1 MDQKNCRNLKKP
13 RVLFVDDCPDLLL
26 LYENLFQKYDQGIL
40 FSTAQSGDGALE
52 LLRREPV
59 DLLVTDLTHCGDS
72 GISFLDTIRKT
83 WPGVQVIVCSGN
95 SSTARVEEAFQAGVK
110 DYVIK
115 PFHPS
120 CLIQAVGNVLFEG
133 KEASGYIKQCLTMVC
148 HHISFLLAPNCKSE
162 WGLIGLRQPDSITI
176 EDCSKA
182 VTRAYE
188 IPPPPYLT
196 SIPEVSGN
204 FPLER
209 FTSPT
214 LECIQRQQVVTLDFP
229 AVRIVE
235 KEHGQASTLNLSTLL
250 CIPLFTRLSEVRCIH
265 LFPHPLDFPMPDNWN
280 IILQKAE
287 EQLASTLQP
296 LGRRIGARQ

>member
-1 MDQKNCRNLKKP
+1 MDQKNCHDLTKP
-13 RVLFVDDCPDLLL
+13 RILFVDDCPDLLL
-26 LYENLFQKYDQGIL
+26 LYETLFQKYGQGIV
-40 FSTAQSGDGALE
+40 FSTVDSGDRALE
-52 LLRREPV
+52 LLRREPI

-72 GISFLDTIRKT
+72 GIFFLETIKKT
-83 WPGVQVIVCSGN
+83 RPDLPVIVCSGN
-95 SSTARVEEAFQAGVK
+95 SSTAKVEEAFRAGVK

-133 KEASGYIKQCLTMVC
+133 KEGTGYIRQCLTMVC

-162 WGLIGLRQPDSITI
+162 WGFIGLRQPDSITI

-196 SIPEVSGN
+196 NIPEVSGN

-209 FTSPT
+209 FTPPT
-214 LECIQRQQVVTLDFP
+214 LECIQRQHVVTLDFP
-229 AVRIVE
+229 AIRIVE
-235 KEHGQASTLNLSTLL
+235 KEHGQTNTLNLSTLF
-250 CIPLFTRLSEVRCIH
+250 CIPVLTQLSEVQCIH
-265 LFPHPLDFPMPDNWN
+265 LFPHTLDFPLPDNWN

-287 EQLASTLQP
+287 EQLSSTLQP
-296 LGRRIGARQ
+296 IGKISARR